1 MKEKEKVDSR
11 ILAIAKRIRELRV
24 KKGYTSYE
32 KFAFDND
39 LSRVGYGNHEKGRN
53 IRMSSLLRIIDIH
66 GITLEQFFKGIK

>member
-1 MKEKEKVDSR
+1 MKEKEKLDSR

>member
-1 MKEKEKVDSR
+1 MKEKESLDPR
-11 ILAIAKRIRELRV
+11 ILAIAKRIKELRI

-53 IRMSSLLRIIDIH
+53 IRIKSLLRIIDIH